1 MKTKCTLYCALIM
14 LAAFSAPAS
23 ADYDITRGDLNN
35 DSRITAA
42 DSLIALRM
50 AVGGIP
56 PDTERADVNCDGT
69 VNSLDALRILTM
81 AQEAGGAEE
90 YNPKSAFAA
99 YYTPAKIT
107 VDPDVPPYQLPL
119 NLSNVSNIENMTSE
133 FGLSKQENKLLR
145 TNGFAIM
152 DYWDVDDITSPYE
165 DMKARNVPIF
175 VTSDTLL
182 HLYHIQFD
190 EILKGAEEREFF
202 DALLDMSAAML
213 KRSEQDYDNYDDA
226 TDPEMKEAARRNV
239 AYFAVAVKLLQTPT
253 EGYNGTEDI
262 RKIDFT
268 VPDYVRSEVDCE
280 IANIER
286 REGFAASHIF
296 NTDPNRQCRDEC
308 CYCEDYSQ
316 YVPRGHYTRSEKLK
330 RYFKA
335 MMWYGR
341 MAFLM
346 KGGNATECGG
356 IETPLVTEED
366 AKLATIQASLIA
378 SELPDTS
385 AGTKTVQ
392 EHWNRIYSVTSF
404 FVGTADDLTPYEYQS
419 AIAEVFGS
427 DFDATELAD
436 DGKLLELKA
445 ELAGL
450 RSPEIYGGSGVCVI
464 YPPITREKLYECLAK
479 TKGFRFMGQRF
490 IPDSYMFQQLVSP
503 AVGMYA
509 GSETPFTMCYTDLG
523 PARCFPRGL
532 DVMAVLGSERAGA
545 ILREDGDTEYEGVNT
560 SYDKQLEA
568 LNIEFAGFT
577 TAEWNRNLYWSW
589 LYTLKPLLNEFGD
602 GYPTFM
608 QTEAWQK
615 KELQTSLASWTELR
629 HDTILYA
636 KQSYTPVPLCLPP
649 PPPPP
654 VTGYVEPV
662 PEFYCRLLSLTEM
675 TEDGLTDLGVL
686 NATEKGRLQSLEH
699 ILNRLINIS
708 VDELENRELTEADY
722 EFINDFGRHLDY
734 VVTGVNDAGK
744 ETTIVADVHTDCNT
758 GMVLEEGVGYVKL
771 ILVAYRV
778 PDGRIILGAGPVFS
792 YYEFKHPMDDRLTD
806 EAWKEML
813 QSNPPD
819 EPEWAKGIMVSE

>member
-1 MKTKCTLYCALIM
+1 MMEAKYVICCVLIM
-14 LAAFSAPAS
+14 LAVFSAPAS
-23 ADYDITRGDLNN
+23 ADYTIISGDVDN

-42 DSLIALRM
+42 DSLTALQM
-50 AVGGIP
+50 AVRSIP
-56 PDTERADVNCDGT
+56 RNIERADVNRDGM
-69 VNSLDALRILTM
+69 VSSLDALMILM
-81 AQEAGGAEE
+81 AAQSAGEDEE
-90 YNPKSAFAA
+90 KNPKSAFSA
-99 YYTPAKIT
+99 YYGPVNIT
-107 VDPDVPPYQLPL
+107 VDPSVPPYPLPL
-119 NLSNVSNIENMTSE
+119 NLSNISNIENITSE
-133 FGLSKQENKLLR
+133 FRLNKRENELLM
-145 TNGFAIM
+145 TNGFVII
-152 DYWDVDDITSPYE
+152 DYGDVDDIVAPYG
-165 DMKARNVPIF
+165 DMKSRGVPIF

-213 KRSEQDYDNYDDA
+213 KRSGQDYDNYGNA

-253 EGYNGTEDI
+253 EEYNGTEDI

-286 REGFAASHIF
+286 HEGFAASHIF
-296 NTDPNRQCRDEC
+296 NSDPNRLCTDEC

-341 MAFLM
+341 MAFLL

-356 IETPLVTEED
+356 IETPLITEED

-378 SELPDTS
+378 SELPDAS
-385 AGTKTVQ
+385 AGNKTVQ

-427 DFDATELAD
+427 DFDTTELAGD
-436 DGKLLELKA
+436 EKMLELKA

-450 RSPEIYGGSGVCVI
+450 KSPEIYGGSGVCVI
-464 YPPITREKLYECLAK
+464 YPPITREKLYECLDK

-503 AVGMYA
+503 AVGMYV
-509 GSETPFTMCYTDLG
+509 GNETPFTMCVTGVG

-532 DVMAVLGSERAGA
+532 DVMAVLGSGCAEA
-545 ILREDGDTEYEGVNT
+545 ILREDGDTEYEGMNT
-560 SYDKQLEA
+560 SYDKQLEE
-568 LNIEFAGFT
+568 LKTEFAGFD
-577 TAEWNRNLYWSW
+577 TAEWNRNLYWGW

-636 KQSYTPVPLCLPP
+636 KQSHTPP
-649 PPPPP
+649 
-654 VTGYVEPV
+654 
-662 PEFYCRLLSLTEM
+662 
-675 TEDGLTDLGVL
+675 
-686 NATEKGRLQSLEH
+686 KKRLQSLEC

-708 VDELENRELTEADY
+708 TDELENRELTEDDY
-722 EFINDFGRHLDY
+722 EFIRGFGGHLDY
-734 VVTGVNDAGK
+734 VVAGVDTEGK

-778 PDGRIILGAGPVFS
+778 PDGRILLGAGPVFS
-792 YYEFKHPMDDRLTD
+792 YYEFKHPMNDRLTD

-813 QSNPPD
+813 RDNPPD
-819 EPEWAKGIMVSE
+819 VPEWAREIVDASGV